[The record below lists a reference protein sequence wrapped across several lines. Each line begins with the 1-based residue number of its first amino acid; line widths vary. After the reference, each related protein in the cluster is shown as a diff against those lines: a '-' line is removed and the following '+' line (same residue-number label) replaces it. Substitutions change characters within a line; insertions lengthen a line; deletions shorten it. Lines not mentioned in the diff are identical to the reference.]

1 MNKQAIW
8 FIVNPISGGKKVY
21 QSIVELIDN
30 QLDKHLYVPKICFT
44 EYAGHATKI
53 ANDAVKN
60 NIPIVVA
67 IGGDGTVNE
76 VGKALIHSKTALGI
90 IPTGSGNGL
99 ARELE
104 IPMKVTKAIESLNT
118 PVSKIIDVCYAN
130 EVPFFCTA
138 GIGFD
143 AHCADIFS
151 KMKGR
156 GLLNYVKV
164 GLSEF
169 WKYKPL
175 ECVFGADDY
184 DVFSITFGNASQFG
198 NNAYITPSAIIDDGI
213 IDCTIISPPTTWQA
227 LPMMAQLF
235 NGNIH
240 SSELSENYRGTK
252 FKVSTKKNCLIHYDG
267 EPLQLTTNEL
277 IISVSEKSLRVII

>member
-8 FIVNPISGGKKVY
+8 FIVNPISGGKKVH
-21 QSIVELIDN
+21 QSIVYLIDN

-53 ANDAVKN
+53 ATDAVKN

-76 VGKALIHSKTALGI
+76 VGKALIHTKTALGI

-99 ARELE
+99 ARELD
-104 IPMKVTKAIESLNT
+104 IPMKATKAIESLNT

-213 IDCTIISPPTTWQA
+213 IDCTIISPPTTLQA
-227 LPMMAQLF
+227 LPMIAQLF

-252 FKVSTKKNCLIHYDG
+252 FKVSTKQNCLIHYDG

>member
-1 MNKQAIW
+1 
-8 FIVNPISGGKKVY
+8 
-21 QSIVELIDN
+21 
-30 QLDKHLYVPKICFT
+30 
-44 EYAGHATKI
+44 
-53 ANDAVKN
+53 
-60 NIPIVVA
+60 
-67 IGGDGTVNE
+67 
-76 VGKALIHSKTALGI
+76 
-90 IPTGSGNGL
+90 
-99 ARELE
+99 
-104 IPMKVTKAIESLNT
+104 
-118 PVSKIIDVCYAN
+118 
-130 EVPFFCTA
+130 
-138 GIGFD
+138 
-143 AHCADIFS
+143 
-151 KMKGR
+151 MKGR
-156 GLLNYVKV
+156 GLLNYAKV

-227 LPMMAQLF
+227 LPMIAQLF